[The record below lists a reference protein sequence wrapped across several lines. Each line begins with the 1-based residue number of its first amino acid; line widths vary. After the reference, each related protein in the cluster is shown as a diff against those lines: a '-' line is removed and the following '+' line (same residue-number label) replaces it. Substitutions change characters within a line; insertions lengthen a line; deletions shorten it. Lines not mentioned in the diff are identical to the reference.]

1 MEFFLLIG
9 AWIAWV
15 VIKDALFP
23 PKASTLNIEPF
34 TVKLVKKHSDTA
46 QPFEYYEV
54 MGKGFLPLP
63 VSATRNMSAVISV
76 VDMTSGQPEPVIA
89 AFDDF
94 YEPDSACYYHK
105 TDFGRV
111 NYGTSIIKF
120 IKLGVVLPQILVPP
134 AKGNR
139 KLLVVLRLIN
149 TDNPPPI
156 KHGFSDGVHSGLF
169 GTYEVPVDHQ
179 FESLGYTE
187 YAANE
192 IDVQKLTLKLGII
205 VAFSDGEFADE
216 EGYVLR
222 DWIQDQVQ
230 TTRDAKPEIL
240 KSELNETFKTYAKAG
255 DFNIE
260 KITTELNDIS
270 AEPQKYRAIDLCLD
284 VMAADG
290 LADDNELNAIRDIS
304 EKLNLDFDHI
314 QTMKEQR
321 LVGLSINQSSS
332 SSMES
337 LLGID
342 EGWSN
347 EKINKHLRKQF
358 SNWNSRINTLSDP
371 EEKESAQQMLDMIAQ
386 LRKKYSD

>member
-1 MEFFLLIG
+1 MEILFLIG
-9 AWIAWV
+9 AWVAWIF
-15 VIKDALFP
+15 IKETIFP
-23 PKASTLNIEPF
+23 PKTPTLNIEPF
-34 TVKLVKKHSDTA
+34 TVKLVKKHTDTA

-63 VSATRNMSAVISV
+63 VSATKNMSAVISV
-76 VDMTSGQPEPVIA
+76 VDMTSGTPEPIIA

-94 YEPDSACYYHK
+94 YEPESACYYQK
-105 TDFGRV
+105 TDFGSV

-139 KLLVVLRLIN
+139 KLLVVLRLVN
-149 TDNPPPI
+149 TDHPPPI
-156 KHGFSDGVHSGLF
+156 KYGLSAGDHSGLF
-169 GTYEVPVDHQ
+169 GTYEVPVDHE
-179 FESLGYTE
+179 FDSLGYTE

-205 VAFSDGEFADE
+205 VAFSDGELADE

-222 DWIQDQVQ
+222 DWIKDQVQ
-230 TTRDAKPEIL
+230 TTRDAEPELL
-240 KSELNETFKTYAKAG
+240 KSELNETFKAYAIAG

-260 KITTELNDIS
+260 KITSELNEIS
-270 AEPQKYRAIDLCLD
+270 ADPQKYRAIDLCLD

-290 LADDNELNAIRDIS
+290 LADDNELDAIRNIS

-321 LVGLSINQSSS
+321 LVGLSINKSSS

-342 EGWSN
+342 ESWSS

-358 SNWNSRINTLSDP
+358 SNWNSRINTLDNP
-371 EEKESAQQMLDMIAQ
+371 EEKENAQQMLDMIAQ
-386 LRKKYSD
+386 LRKKYSE